1 MTMWNEQ
8 WAAMRTQFLARAKDR
23 LAKLAETIEEWDRN
37 RDVDT
42 LMAIYK
48 DFHWLS
54 GVGGTYQ
61 LPEISALGSNGE
73 EICMEVIQRKREIA
87 ADDPQRLRDI
97 LASVNAVISA
107 AV

>member
-8 WAAMRTQFLARAKDR
+8 WATMRAQFLTRAKDR
-23 LAKLAETIEEWDRN
+23 LAQLAAAIDEFDQK
-37 RDVDT
+37 RDIDT
-42 LMAIYK
+42 LMRIHK
-48 DFHWLS
+48 DFHWLA

-73 EICMEVIQRKREIA
+73 DICTEIIQRKREIA
-87 ADDPQRLRDI
+87 ADDPQRFRDI
-97 LASVNAVISA
+97 LASVNSVISA